1 MSEHPPKKSRRTA
14 PGQQAG
20 AGPAAAAA
28 AAAAGR
34 RADPSARL
42 ANAVR
47 AAGIA
52 PPRSAVPPSRA
63 ARAAAKRSA
72 ILDAALDE
80 FSARGF
86 ADARLDDVA
95 RRAGV
100 AKGTIYLYFK
110 DKEALFQEL
119 VRTSLVPLVSTLQ
132 LPTSGAVSVRDV
144 LEAFVDMMVREI
156 LHTRRGDIIR
166 LVISEGRRFPSLA
179 EFHYHEVIQRGV
191 AAMRALVAY
200 GIARGE
206 IRNENLKE
214 FPQLIIAPALVAL
227 IWEGMFG
234 KFAPLDVPA
243 MLRTHI
249 DLIVGPRRPS

>member
-1 MSEHPPKKSRRTA
+1 LAS
-14 PGQQAG
+14 
-20 AGPAAAAA
+20 AA
-28 AAAAGR
+28 
-34 RADPSARL
+34 
-42 ANAVR
+42 R
-47 AAGIA
+47 AAGI
-52 PPRSAVPPSRA
+52 PPPGSAVAPSRA
-63 ARAAAKRSA
+63 ARAAAKRAA
-72 ILDAALDE
+72 ILEAALDE

-95 RRAGV
+95 KRAGV

-119 VRTSLVPLVSTLQ
+119 VRASLVPLVSTLK
-132 LPTSGAVSVRDV
+132 LPTSGEVSVRDV
-144 LEAFVDMMVREI
+144 LEAFVAMMVSEV

-166 LVISEGRRFPSLA
+166 LVISEGRRFPTLA
-179 EFHYHEVIQRGV
+179 DSYYHEVIQRGI
-191 AAMRALVAY
+191 AAMRALISY

-243 MLRTHI
+243 MMRTHI